1 MIELKK
7 VAFTYQEKIVFQ
19 ELSLKVEKGQKVGIV
34 GESGCGKSTLLRLIA
49 GLYRPAAGSV
59 TVDGENDPEK
69 ISQKVSIVLQTPML
83 LPLTIRENI
92 TMGHAFSEKWIRQV
106 CAASNLTKWIE
117 TLPNGIDTYL
127 GDRADEL
134 SGGQAQRIAIARA
147 MCKNAQVLLLDEPTS
162 ALDGE
167 NAAAVLEALDHFGE
181 DKTVLHVTHRP
192 EHLVGYDCIL
202 RMEGGKLLEANAS
215 NAWKTENS

>member
-1 MIELKK
+1 MIELKN

-19 ELSLKVEKGQKVGIV
+19 NLSLKVERGQKVGIV
-34 GESGCGKSTLLRLIA
+34 GESGCGKSTLLRLMA
-49 GLYRPAAGSV
+49 GLYRPASGSV

-92 TMGHAFSEKWIRQV
+92 TMGHAFSEEWIWQV

-181 DKTVLHVTHRP
+181 GKTVLHVTHRP
-192 EHLVGYDCIL
+192 EHLVGYDRIL

-215 NAWKTENS
+215 CAWKTENS

>member
-1 MIELKK
+1 MIELKN
-7 VAFTYQEKIVFQ
+7 VSFAYQEKMVFGG
-19 ELSLKVEKGQKVGIV
+19 LSLKVEKGEKVGIV

-49 GLYRPAAGSV
+49 GLYRPAAGSI
-59 TVDGENDPEK
+59 TVDGESEPEK

-92 TMGHAFSEKWIRQV
+92 TMGHIYPEEWIQQV

-117 TLPNGIDTYL
+117 TLPGGIDTYL

-147 MCKNAQVLLLDEPTS
+147 MCKDAKVLLLDEPTS

-192 EHLVGYDCIL
+192 EHLVGYDRIL
-202 RMEGGKLLEANAS
+202 RMEGGKLWIEES
-215 NAWKTENS
+215 